1 MIEPGRWQ
9 FDFSEPLLILLA
21 VVLLFSFLLVLNSVI
36 KRLFKRAH
44 ARALAVIALNIIA
57 YASVL
62 LFLLEPRVSRPL
74 EQSIT
79 LVTEGTELEDVRY
92 TDSSNLYVAPG
103 VDPSVTTKHL
113 KNASRLLDVG
123 QLQLREPA
131 LGEIKLHGYG
141 LDHDQW
147 QAFPGQVQINFNP
160 PQVYGFTAMRWQR
173 SLMEGEILVVTGRY
187 HSPEASAIIEL
198 RLLDPADNVVN
209 TTRIKSG
216 QDFSLS
222 APIKSRGNLE
232 FRLQAWQAGV
242 QLSGQLLAFEA
253 ASGVP
258 LNIMIRQSAPS
269 FETRALTNEASA
281 NGHRFRVYTDISK
294 DKTLQ
299 QTTNLPGDADT
310 GFSPGVLAEQ
320 DILIM
325 DGRSLVNLPDT
336 QLGWLQDSIEKGLGL
351 LVLADSTL
359 LERFDDLNTNI
370 LKGFQLAPLPRAQ
383 AALNPRLL
391 TRGTTD
397 WQQPL
402 QTAAIQLEASDAN
415 VLVDDGQ
422 GRSLVTSRPNGLGNI
437 AISLIKNT
445 HSWFTSGQNAD
456 WGEYWSAIFASL
468 ARQRVTSYLLPQ
480 AETGF
485 HRVDERAEVC
495 ALAVEKNA
503 RVLVQSDKP
512 RETQGMFG
520 LQLTADSLNSPLQ
533 CAYFWPE
540 TSGWHRLQ
548 LVSGNSGDILDQ
560 KAIYVFKSDQWLA
573 QQRNQRMQATR
584 TMASN
589 SNSQPQE
596 FRAKWVSEPINP
608 FWLWLTL
615 VLSASILWLER
626 KLDIT

>member
-1 MIEPGRWQ
+1 MSETVRWQ

-21 VVLLFSFLLVLNSVI
+21 VMLLFSLLLVLNSVI
-36 KRLFKRAH
+36 KRLFQRAP
-44 ARALAVIALNIIA
+44 ARALVVIALNTIA

-62 LFLLEPRVSRPL
+62 LFLLEPRISRQL

-79 LVTEGTELEDVRY
+79 LVTEGTVLEDVRY
-92 TDSSNLYVAPG
+92 SDSSNLYVAPG
-103 VDPSVTTKHL
+103 VDPSVAAKHF
-113 KNASRLLDVG
+113 KNANWLLDVG

-147 QAFPGQVQINFNP
+147 RIFPAQMQINFNP
-160 PQVYGFTAMRWQR
+160 PQIYGFTAMRWQR
-173 SLMEGEILVVTGRY
+173 SLVEGETMVVTGRY
-187 HSPEASAIIEL
+187 HSPEPGAIIEL
-198 RLLDPADNVVN
+198 RLLDPADNLVN
-209 TTRIKSG
+209 TTRIKGG

-222 APIKSRGNLE
+222 TQIKSRGNLE

-242 QLSGQLLAFEA
+242 QLSGQLLAFEST
-253 ASGVP
+253 SGVP

-294 DKTLQ
+294 GKTLE

-320 DILIM
+320 DLLIM
-325 DGRSLVNLPDT
+325 DGRSLANLPDT

-359 LERFDDLNTNI
+359 LEGFDDLNTNI
-370 LKGFQLAPLPRAQ
+370 LKGFQLASLPRAQ
-383 AALNPRLL
+383 EVLSPRLL
-391 TRGTTD
+391 IRDSTG

-402 QTAAIQLEASDAN
+402 QTAAIHLEASDAN

-422 GRSLVTSRPNGLGNI
+422 GRSLVTSRSKGLGYI

-456 WGEYWSAIFASL
+456 WGEYWSSIFASL
-468 ARQRVTSYLLPQ
+468 ARQRTASYLLPQ

-485 HRVDERAEVC
+485 HRVGERAEVC
-495 ALAVEKNA
+495 ALAVEKNT
-503 RVLVQSDKP
+503 RVLIQSDKP
-512 RETQGMFG
+512 RETQEMFE
-520 LQLTADSLNSPLQ
+520 LQLSADNLNSSLQ

-540 TSGWHRLQ
+540 TNGWHRLQ

-560 KAIYVFKSDQWLA
+560 KVIYVFKSDQWLA
-573 QQRNQRMQATR
+573 QQRNQRVQATR
-584 TMASN
+584 AMASN
-589 SNSQPQE
+589 INAQPQE
-596 FRAKWVSEPINP
+596 SRAKWVSEPINP

-615 VLSASILWLER
+615 VLSASVLWLER
-626 KLDIT
+626 KLDIA